1 MLDSLLLVSKCSFCS
16 DLNLS
21 LSLSPSMLV
30 LQAQGK
36 VNDVYDTCSAVLTEH
51 GESIPESFNAFEA
64 SGMVA
69 ETLSTYQEVAN
80 NEWLERKETGDKTLR
95 TTLQFYSAI
104 ALASYFCKTYSM
116 VVYFTCKAVQ
126 LSLRKGICEHT
137 PLSLLQFAGV
147 VANNENAV
155 LC

>member
-1 MLDSLLLVSKCSFCS
+1 MLDALRFVSKCSFCS

-21 LSLSPSMLV
+21 LSMLV

-36 VNDVYDTCSAVLTEH
+36 VNDVYDTCSAILTEL
-51 GESIPESFNAFEA
+51 GESIPESYNLTIA
-64 SGMVA
+64 SKMTND
-69 ETLSTYQEVAN
+69 TLHMYAKAAN
-80 NEWLERKETGDKTLR
+80 KGWLERKETGDKTLR

-104 ALASYFCKTYSM
+104 ALASYFCKSYSM

-137 PLSLLQFAGV
+137 SLTLIQFTS
-147 VANNENAV
+147 VAANDENAV